1 MDLLIEWFAQLAVRK
16 ACCMLHGNSLFAWS
30 QSRRSSASRKILM
43 LPRNLGKFEHRALG
57 TFPLTMRH
65 SCVASMSSADH
76 STSLRSGIHGFTVRG
91 LADVANPV
99 SKNTQPPAVYR
110 TSSLKDLGLETS
122 LSDSS
127 RIDPSLTPFEHI
139 TTRFCIQVNGGSLRR
154 SDVVL
159 LPIHSLFSTE
169 YYH

>member
-1 MDLLIEWFAQLAVRK
+1 MSGSLSWPSARHPACSTGTHSSLGHNLEGVLLLGRFSCFPET
-16 ACCMLHGNSLFAWS
+16 S
-30 QSRRSSASRKILM
+30 
-43 LPRNLGKFEHRALG
+43 GKFEHRALG

-99 SKNTQPPAVYR
+99 SKSTQQLAAYH

-139 TTRFCIQVNGGSLRR
+139 TTRIAFKSTAVLLGR

-159 LPIHSLFSTE
+159 LSIHSLISTE